1 MAIGRAL
8 QFGVPQTRM
17 EEKKDQEEAVR
28 EVPLVESSSSAFE
41 ALDPSTKKKNKKNKN
56 KKKKIAASQG
66 DAGRVDET
74 DRKGE
79 EEGEQEEVQAVEQ
92 PPEQD
97 VEVANEVTD
106 ACEQEMQLTSDPDRK
121 GEEEGEQEEVQD
133 VEVANEVTDACE
145 QEMQLTSDPDREGEE
160 EGEQEEVQ
168 AVEQPPEQDVE
179 VANEVTDACE
189 QELQLTS
196 DPDRKGEEEGEQ
208 EEVQDVE
215 VANEVTDA
223 CEQEKPLQDK
233 GGIKIREV
241 PSSYLSDA
249 AKAWGGIPVSLTE
262 DETFKT
268 VETFIPYNKLKDM
281 RAEDGL
287 DMTKKEYY
295 LAPEE
300 FSKVFGL
307 DMQAYLRLPLWRRQ
321 MLKKKVGLF

>member
-1 MAIGRAL
+1 MSS
-8 QFGVPQTRM
+8 RM

-28 EVPLVESSSSAFE
+28 EVPLVESSNSAFE
-41 ALDPSTKKKNKKNKN
+41 ALDPSTKKKKKNKN
-56 KKKKIAASQG
+56 KNKNKKIAASQG

-106 ACEQEMQLTSDPDRK
+106 ACEQEIQLTSDPDRK
-121 GEEEGEQEEVQD
+121 GEEEGEQEEVQ
-133 VEVANEVTDACE
+133 
-145 QEMQLTSDPDREGEE
+145 
-160 EGEQEEVQ
+160 
-168 AVEQPPEQDVE
+168 AVEQPPE
-179 VANEVTDACE
+179 
-189 QELQLTS
+189 
-196 DPDRKGEEEGEQ
+196 
-208 EEVQDVE
+208 QDVE

-249 AKAWGGIPVSLTE
+249 AKAWGGIPVTLTE

-295 LAPEE
+295 LVPEE

>member
-1 MAIGRAL
+1 
-8 QFGVPQTRM
+8 M

-28 EVPLVESSSSAFE
+28 EVPLVESSNSAFE
-41 ALDPSTKKKNKKNKN
+41 ALDPSTKKKKKNKN
-56 KKKKIAASQG
+56 KNKNKNKKIAASQG

-106 ACEQEMQLTSDPDRK
+106 ACEQELQLTSDPHRK

-133 VEVANEVTDACE
+133 VEVANK
-145 QEMQLTSDPDREGEE
+145 
-160 EGEQEEVQ
+160 
-168 AVEQPPEQDVE
+168 
-179 VANEVTDACE
+179 VA
-189 QELQLTS
+189 
-196 DPDRKGEEEGEQ
+196 
-208 EEVQDVE
+208 
-215 VANEVTDA
+215 DA

-233 GGIKIREV
+233 RGIKIREV

-249 AKAWGGIPVSLTE
+249 AKAWGGIPVTLTE

-287 DMTKKEYY
+287 NMTKKEYY

-300 FSKVFGL
+300 FTKVFGL